1 MMKISDFRS
10 FYIINYDICNVPE
23 MIQNW
28 DRLVLKGV
36 RSSDND
42 DMGNIIAIDKDS
54 LFLMTG
60 RHVFKIPKSFV
71 EGFNGSEVLLNVPA
85 AEVLRLEL
93 T

>member
-1 MMKISDFRS
+1 M
-10 FYIINYDICNVPE
+10 YVPE

-36 RSSDND
+36 RSIEND

-71 EGFNGSEVLLNVPA
+71 EGFNGSEVLLGVPA
-85 AEVLRLEL
+85 AMVLRLEL

>member
-1 MMKISDFRS
+1 NI
-10 FYIINYDICNVPE
+10 PE

-42 DMGNIIAIDKDS
+42 DMGNIISIDKDS

-71 EGFNGSEVLLNVPA
+71 QGFNGSEVLLNVPSSD
-85 AEVLRLEL
+85 VLRLEL

>member
-1 MMKISDFRS
+1 
-10 FYIINYDICNVPE
+10 

-42 DMGNIIAIDKDS
+42 DTGNIIAIDKDS

-71 EGFNGSEVLLNVPA
+71 EGFNGSEVLLNVPSS
-85 AEVLRLEL
+85 EVLRLEL

>member
-1 MMKISDFRS
+1 
-10 FYIINYDICNVPE
+10 

-42 DMGNIIAIDKDS
+42 DMGNIISIDNDS

-60 RHVFKIPKSFV
+60 RHVFNIPKSFV
-71 EGFNGSEVLLNVPA
+71 QGFNGSEVLLNVPSSD
-85 AEVLRLEL
+85 VLRLEL

>member
-1 MMKISDFRS
+1 
-10 FYIINYDICNVPE
+10 

-42 DMGNIIAIDKDS
+42 DMGNIISIDKDS

-71 EGFNGSEVLLNVPA
+71 QGFNGSEVLLSVSSS
-85 AEVLRLEL
+85 EVWRLEL

>member
-1 MMKISDFRS
+1 MPDVIH
-10 FYIINYDICNVPE
+10 
-23 MIQNW
+23 NW

-36 RSSDND
+36 RSSDNE
-42 DMGNIIAIDKDS
+42 DMGNIIAIVENS

-71 EGFNGSEVLLNVPA
+71 QGFNGSEVSLNVPA
-85 AEVLRLEL
+85 VEVSRLEL

>member
-1 MMKISDFRS
+1 M
-10 FYIINYDICNVPE
+10 PE
-23 MIQNW
+23 IIQNW

-42 DMGNIIAIDKDS
+42 DMGNIISIDKDS

-71 EGFNGSEVLLNVPA
+71 QGFNGSEVSLNVPST
-85 AEVLRLEL
+85 EVLKLEL

>member
-1 MMKISDFRS
+1 M
-10 FYIINYDICNVPE
+10 PE
-23 MIQNW
+23 AIQNW

-36 RSSDND
+36 RSSDSE
-42 DMGNIIAIDKDS
+42 DMGNVISIEKDH

-71 EGFNGSEVLLNVPA
+71 QRFNGSEAWLNVPA
-85 AEVLRLEL
+85 EEVFRFEL

>member
-1 MMKISDFRS
+1 M
-10 FYIINYDICNVPE
+10 PE
-23 MIQNW
+23 VIQNW
-28 DRLVLKGV
+28 DRLVLKGA

-42 DMGNIIAIDKDS
+42 DMGNIISIEKDH

-71 EGFNGSEVLLNVPA
+71 QGFNGSEVLLNVPA
-85 AEVLRLEL
+85 EAVYRFEL

>member
-1 MMKISDFRS
+1 
-10 FYIINYDICNVPE
+10 

-28 DRLVLKGV
+28 DRLILKGV

-42 DMGNIIAIDKDS
+42 DMGNIISIDKDS

-71 EGFNGSEVLLNVPA
+71 EGFNGSEVLLNVSSS
-85 AEVLRLEL
+85 EVMRLEL

>member
-1 MMKISDFRS
+1 MYYM
-10 FYIINYDICNVPE
+10 PE
-23 MIQNW
+23 VIHNW

-42 DMGNIIAIDKDS
+42 DMGNIISIGKDS

-71 EGFNGSEVLLNVPA
+71 QGYNGSEVSLNVPA
-85 AEVLRLEL
+85 IEVLKLEL

>member
-1 MMKISDFRS
+1 M
-10 FYIINYDICNVPE
+10 PE
-23 MIQNW
+23 VIQNW

-36 RSSDND
+36 RSMDND
-42 DMGNIIAIDKDS
+42 DMGNIISIDKDS

-71 EGFNGSEVLLNVPA
+71 QGFNGSEVLLNVPA
-85 AEVLRLEL
+85 ASVWRLEL

>member
-1 MMKISDFRS
+1 
-10 FYIINYDICNVPE
+10 

-42 DMGNIIAIDKDS
+42 DMGNIISIADS

-71 EGFNGSEVLLNVPA
+71 QGFNGSEVLLNVPSP
-85 AEVLRLEL
+85 EVLRLEL

>member
-1 MMKISDFRS
+1 
-10 FYIINYDICNVPE
+10 

-36 RSSDND
+36 RSNDND
-42 DMGNIIAIDKDS
+42 DMGNIISIDKDS

-71 EGFNGSEVLLNVPA
+71 QGFNGSEVLLNVPSSD
-85 AEVLRLEL
+85 VMRLEL

>member
-1 MMKISDFRS
+1 
-10 FYIINYDICNVPE
+10 

-28 DRLVLKGV
+28 DRLILKGV

-42 DMGNIIAIDKDS
+42 DMGNIISIDKDS
-54 LFLMTG
+54 PFLMTG

-71 EGFNGSEVLLNVPA
+71 QGFNGSEALLSVPA
-85 AEVLRLEL
+85 TEVWRLEL

>member
-1 MMKISDFRS
+1 
-10 FYIINYDICNVPE
+10 

-42 DMGNIIAIDKDS
+42 DMGNIISIDKDS

-71 EGFNGSEVLLNVPA
+71 QGFNGSEVLLNVPSSD
-85 AEVLRLEL
+85 VLRL
-93 T
+93 

>member
-1 MMKISDFRS
+1 MPD
-10 FYIINYDICNVPE
+10 V
-23 MIQNW
+23 IQNW

-36 RSSDND
+36 RSSDGE
-42 DMGNIIAIDKDS
+42 DMGNIISIDKDS

-71 EGFNGSEVLLNVPA
+71 QGFNGSEVSLNVQA
-85 AEVLRLEL
+85 TEVARLEL

>member
-1 MMKISDFRS
+1 
-10 FYIINYDICNVPE
+10 

-36 RSSDND
+36 RSSDYEY
-42 DMGNIIAIDKDS
+42 MGNIIAIDKDS

-71 EGFNGSEVLLNVPA
+71 QGFNGSEVLLNVPSSD
-85 AEVLRLEL
+85 VLRLEL

>member
-1 MMKISDFRS
+1 MPD
-10 FYIINYDICNVPE
+10 V
-23 MIQNW
+23 IQNW

-36 RSSDND
+36 RSSDGD
-42 DMGNIIAIDKDS
+42 DMGNIIAIVKDS

-71 EGFNGSEVLLNVPA
+71 QGFNGSEVSLGVPA
-85 AEVLRLEL
+85 VEVLKLEL

>member
-1 MMKISDFRS
+1 
-10 FYIINYDICNVPE
+10 

-28 DRLVLKGV
+28 DRLVLRGV
-36 RSSDND
+36 RSSDNN
-42 DMGNIIAIDKDS
+42 DMGNVISIDKDS

-71 EGFNGSEVLLNVPA
+71 QGFNGSEVLLNVPSS
-85 AEVLRLEL
+85 EVMRLEL

>member
-1 MMKISDFRS
+1 MPD
-10 FYIINYDICNVPE
+10 V
-23 MIQNW
+23 IQNW

-36 RSSDND
+36 RSSDNE
-42 DMGNIIAIDKDS
+42 DMGNIIAIVKDA

-71 EGFNGSEVLLNVPA
+71 QGFNGAEVSLGVPAVEVLK
-85 AEVLRLEL
+85 LEL

>member
-1 MMKISDFRS
+1 
-10 FYIINYDICNVPE
+10 

-36 RSSDND
+36 RSNDND
-42 DMGNIIAIDKDS
+42 DRGNVIAIDKDS

-71 EGFNGSEVLLNVPA
+71 EGFNGSEVLLNVPSS
-85 AEVLRLEL
+85 EVLRLEL

>member
-1 MMKISDFRS
+1 
-10 FYIINYDICNVPE
+10 

-42 DMGNIIAIDKDS
+42 DMGNIIAIYKDS

-71 EGFNGSEVLLNVPA
+71 QGFNGSEVLLNVPSS
-85 AEVLRLEL
+85 EVWGFEL

>member
-1 MMKISDFRS
+1 
-10 FYIINYDICNVPE
+10 

-28 DRLVLKGV
+28 DRLVLRGV
-36 RSSDND
+36 RSSDNE
-42 DMGNIIAIDKDS
+42 DMGNVISIDKDS

-71 EGFNGSEVLLNVPA
+71 QGFNGSEVLLSVPA
-85 AEVLRLEL
+85 VKVLMFEL

>member
-1 MMKISDFRS
+1 
-10 FYIINYDICNVPE
+10 

-36 RSSDND
+36 RSNDND
-42 DMGNIIAIDKDS
+42 DMGNIISIDKDS

-71 EGFNGSEVLLNVPA
+71 QGFNGSEVLLSVPSS
-85 AEVLRLEL
+85 EVWRLEL

>member
-1 MMKISDFRS
+1 
-10 FYIINYDICNVPE
+10 

-28 DRLVLKGV
+28 DGLVLKGV

-42 DMGNIIAIDKDS
+42 DRGNTIAIDKDS

-71 EGFNGSEVLLNVPA
+71 EGFNGSEVLLNVPSS
-85 AEVLRLEL
+85 EVLRLEL